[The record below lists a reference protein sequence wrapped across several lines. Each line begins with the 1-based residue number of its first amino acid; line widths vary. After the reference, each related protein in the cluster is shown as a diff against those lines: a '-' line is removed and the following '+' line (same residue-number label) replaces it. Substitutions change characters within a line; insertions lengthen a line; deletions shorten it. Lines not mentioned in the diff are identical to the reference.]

1 MHLSELL
8 FRTLVA
14 AVAVGTLSGIR
25 GQQSADSSVAS
36 IWEQAV
42 YAWLSD
48 NSVVRLSPGRG
59 LFVQAHVHPEGTSA
73 LFWGGV
79 EGRPQVWRD
88 QFAARAVRPL
98 TAATVGSVEPSYAWD
113 GARIIFSSDSAT
125 ATHLDLEAIARS
137 WKGRTYG
144 YLSNLN
150 LFVADANGANVRQVT
165 RGDFQDTRPSF
176 SPDGHLIA
184 FLSNRG
190 GDGDA
195 LYVVA
200 SDGSGEPRR
209 VIAQPGVGRPWFSVD
224 GRSIYFFFTGV
235 PDEHRRICRVSV
247 SGGAWE
253 PVTPDGLPR
262 SHGPFADLDGMHV
275 WFHSTIGS
283 VTTPY
288 RFNPITQELRRFMPP
303 GFTTAGHITRA
314 RNMTITFDS
323 IEIDP
328 WEKR

>member
-1 MHLSELL
+1 MRLSELL

-14 AVAVGTLSGIR
+14 AVAVGTFSGIR
-25 GQQSADSSVAS
+25 GQQSADRSVAS

-42 YAWLSD
+42 YAWLPD

-79 EGRPQVWRD
+79 EGHP
-88 QFAARAVRPL
+88 
-98 TAATVGSVEPSYAWD
+98 
-113 GARIIFSSDSAT
+113 
-125 ATHLDLEAIARS
+125 
-137 WKGRTYG
+137 
-144 YLSNLN
+144 
-150 LFVADANGANVRQVT
+150 
-165 RGDFQDTRPSF
+165 
-176 SPDGHLIA
+176 
-184 FLSNRG
+184 
-190 GDGDA
+190 
-195 LYVVA
+195 
-200 SDGSGEPRR
+200 
-209 VIAQPGVGRPWFSVD
+209 
-224 GRSIYFFFTGV
+224 
-235 PDEHRRICRVSV
+235 
-247 SGGAWE
+247 
-253 PVTPDGLPR
+253 
-262 SHGPFADLDGMHV
+262 HV

-314 RNMTITFDS
+314 RNNTITFDS